1 MVPRETDEFRGVS
14 TGPLPH
20 LLAHQV
26 AELSRIDSWR
36 ALRDLA
42 LDSGVI
48 VLAAWFAETVINPLT
63 YVLAV
68 ILIGVRFHALAVLM
82 HDATH
87 YRLFSS
93 RGWNATGL
101 AAVDH
106 PVWVSQEPLRSSPSS
121 QHRRGSRLGA
131 EEERP
136 IFCAA
141 AGR

>member
-1 MVPRETDEFRGVS
+1 ML
-14 TGPLPH
+14 LPH

-93 RGWNATGL
+93 RGWNEL
-101 AAVDH
+101 
-106 PVWVSQEPLRSSPSS
+106 PP
-121 QHRRGSRLGA
+121 GSYW
-131 EEERP
+131 
-136 IFCAA
+136 AA
-141 AGR
+141 AGGRGGGAENGRSVNWAFIPPMLRLGHGLCARLATSR